1 MMRASWV
8 WLGLAVVLTIGCDAT
23 KKSNAEAKAE
33 SADEDEDEPKKKKRS
48 KKADKDDAEPTA
60 TVTAE
65 APIAPKADAP
75 AAVSGAPPANP
86 MPVLPGRS
94 AVPTLEEWNAVTK
107 EVNVKGSS
115 ALQCE
120 TKMLREWLRVSCRGK
135 NDTGGTPTSVITQK
149 GGFGAYLF
157 ASGGVTSIVLP
168 FVEGIDATFLFSW
181 TDKVHPLHLRWPHR
195 SPMPSFLG
203 EFEGARSPLDGT
215 GLDPAICAKCPGQYR
230 KQNPSSS
237 YQPACESFA
246 SNRHCV
252 ATYGSDCD
260 ALLECTRGEV
270 ARPVR
275 CPADSIMIFTNQC
288 AKKCGPGR
296 ACPAGQLCADSVAQ
310 EPICIDN

>member
-1 MMRASWV
+1 MSQSKWIPWA
-8 WLGLAVVLTIGCDAT
+8 LLALMSVGCDAAS
-23 KKSNAEAKAE
+23 KSNTEAKAE
-33 SADEDEDEPKKKKRS
+33 AAEDEDDEPKKKKKS
-48 KKADKDDAEPTA
+48 KKDDAEEAPKEKPA
-60 TVTAE
+60 AE
-65 APIAPKADAP
+65 ASAAAKGDAP
-75 AAVSGAPPANP
+75 PTTSGAAPSP

-94 AVPTLEEWNAVTK
+94 PVPTLEEWNAVTK

-135 NDTGGTPTSVITQK
+135 NDTGGTPVSVITQK

-181 TDKVHPLHLRWPHR
+181 TDKVHPLHLKWPHR
-195 SPMPSFLG
+195 SPMPIILG

-215 GLDPAICAKCPGQYR
+215 GLDPAICAKCPGEFR
-230 KQNPSSS
+230 KRNPGSL
-237 YQPACESFA
+237 YQPVCEEFA
-246 SNRHCV
+246 SNPHCV
-252 ATYGSDCD
+252 ATYGGDCD
-260 ALLECTRGEV
+260 ALLECTRGEP

-275 CPADSIMIFTNQC
+275 CASDAIMIFTNQC

-296 ACPAGQLCADSVAQ
+296 ACPSGKVCADNVAQ
-310 EPICIDN
+310 EPICIDP